1 MIPKCHDAIPWFHIS
16 LERKYEKLN
25 RSGETESD
33 FWNLQFL
40 PPTRR
45 LSIVSWA
52 IRHQKENDCSACVGD
67 VAIFKTR
74 YSLTPTIKHSSYLT
88 TAAVNIFNL
97 LAKTMITDS
106 RSDWFA
112 LLTRFLVSPQL
123 HLQLVG
129 VMVVAITTTNHP
141 ASLTYIDKVVSYD
154 HHLWSDLT
162 MLRHSSKADTLS
174 GIWRW
179 VMRHFI
185 TMFYNSA
192 FLWAWIE
199 SCLIY
204 CCDLVIGV
212 RQAVWTLNLLFF
224 TELQFNF

>member
-1 MIPKCHDAIPWFHIS
+1 MIDMTSHYTTEKSYQSSSSDWWWRDATMPWFHIS

-112 LLTRFLVSPQL
+112 LLTMS
-123 HLQLVG
+123 HLSS
-129 VMVVAITTTNHP
+129 T
-141 ASLTYIDKVVSYD
+141 LT
-154 HHLWSDLT
+154 
-162 MLRHSSKADTLS
+162 
-174 GIWRW
+174 W
-179 VMRHFI
+179 V
-185 TMFYNSA
+185 
-192 FLWAWIE
+192 E
-199 SCLIY
+199 S
-204 CCDLVIGV
+204 
-212 RQAVWTLNLLFF
+212 WW
-224 TELQFNF
+224 